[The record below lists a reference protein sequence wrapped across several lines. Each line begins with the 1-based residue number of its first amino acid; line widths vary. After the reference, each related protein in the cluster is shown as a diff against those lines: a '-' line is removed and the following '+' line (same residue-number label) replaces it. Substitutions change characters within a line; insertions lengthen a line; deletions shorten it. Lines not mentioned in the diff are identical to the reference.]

1 MRNIYMTTG
10 AGPATTIPPTV
21 AFCTLARFFSSY
33 VFIGAPD
40 DLPTDDPEL
49 LDSLADLGLPE
60 QPNSIQ
66 TLLHYVLEGFLK
78 MANSRSAAHKP
89 VLGGCRAPALR
100 GKQPNRYARAD
111 LEQYRYDQNEVDMA
125 RSIQAY
131 KPLKNDLRQVYRLAR
146 AAQLDYQ
153 GQRRDAWRAKHL
165 ALAEALLRVHQL
177 GWRLCEIGGRW
188 FAEVCLRQVF
198 RELWE
203 EQFVANVD
211 YPEAIQPFLKKVRL
225 PLMLRAVILRAL
237 LPDRFANFEVAPP
250 FAEMVSAYEAGEF
263 PQSLSTYVSD
273 EEWAGKVPI
282 RWV

>member
-1 MRNIYMTTG
+1 MKNIYLTTG

-33 VFIGAPD
+33 PFIGASD
-40 DLPTDDPEL
+40 ELPTYDPEL
-49 LDSLADLGLPE
+49 LDSLAELELPE
-60 QPNSIQ
+60 QPDSIQ
-66 TLLHYVLEGFLK
+66 TLFCYVLEGFLK

-89 VLGGCRAPALR
+89 VLGGW
-100 GKQPNRYARAD
+100 KQPNRCVKAD
-111 LEQYRYDQNEVDMA
+111 LEQYLYDQNEVDTA

-131 KPLKNDLRQVYRLAR
+131 KPLTSDLRQVYRLAR

-153 GQRRDAWRAKHL
+153 GQRREAWRVKHL

-177 GWRLCEIGGRW
+177 GIRLCEIGGRW

-203 EQFVANVD
+203 EQFGPKVG
-211 YPEAIQPFLKKVRL
+211 YPEDLQPFLNKVRV
-225 PLMLRAVILRAL
+225 PLMLRAAILRAL
-237 LPDRFANFEVAPP
+237 LPERFAKFEVAPP
-250 FAEMVSAYEAGEF
+250 FAEMVSAYEAGER
-263 PQSLSTYVSD
+263 PQSLSTFVSD
-273 EEWAGKVPI
+273 EEWAGKVPV